1 MRLASCR
8 PIPISFMTDSPLSPP
23 LSPPSTAGAPAI
35 TGSTPPTL
43 RQLFV
48 GMLQVA
54 LSAFGGGLSA
64 WSQRIVVEE
73 RRWMS
78 NEEFLTGLTV
88 ARLFPGPNQINMAVY
103 VGAFFHGLRGALV
116 ALAGMLLVPFTM
128 LMALGLVYFSLHAL
142 PAIDRVLAGVVAAAA
157 GMALSMGFKIL
168 GQYRGDPI
176 ALLLAAGTLVAMEG
190 FQVRLVPLVL
200 VAGPLAMAWYW
211 PRGGATRLPKP

>member
-8 PIPISFMTDSPLSPP
+8 PIPISFMINSPLN
-23 LSPPSTAGAPAI
+23 PPSAAGGPAS
-35 TGSTPPTL
+35 TGSTPPSL

-116 ALAGMLLVPFTM
+116 ALAGMLLLPFTM

-176 ALLLAAGTLVAMEG
+176 ALLLAAGTLVAMDG

-211 PRGGATRLPKP
+211 PRDGASRLPKP

>member
-1 MRLASCR
+1 
-8 PIPISFMTDSPLSPP
+8 
-23 LSPPSTAGAPAI
+23 
-35 TGSTPPTL
+35 L

-73 RRWMS
+73 RRWLS

-103 VGAFFHGLRGALV
+103 VGTFFHGLRGALV
-116 ALAGMLLVPFTM
+116 ALAGMLLLPFTL
-128 LMALGLVYFSLHAL
+128 LMVLGLAYFSFHSL

-168 GQYRGDPI
+168 GQYRRDPV
-176 ALLLAAGTLVAMEG
+176 ALLLAAATLVAMEG
-190 FQVRLVPLVL
+190 FHVRLVPLVL

-211 PRGGATRLPKP
+211 PRDGVSRLPKP

>member
-8 PIPISFMTDSPLSPP
+8 PIPISFMTDPPPGPLP
-23 LSPPSTAGAPAI
+23 SPPSASGAPAS
-35 TGSTPPTL
+35 TGSRPTL

-73 RRWMS
+73 RHWLS

-103 VGAFFHGLRGALV
+103 VGTFFHGLRGALV
-116 ALAGMLLVPFTM
+116 ALAGMLLLPFTL
-128 LMALGLVYFSLHAL
+128 LMVLGLAYFFFHSL

-168 GQYRGDPI
+168 GQYRRDPV
-176 ALLLAAGTLVAMEG
+176 ALLLAAATLVAMEG
-190 FQVRLVPLVL
+190 FHVRLVPLVL

-211 PRGGATRLPKP
+211 PRAGASRLPNP